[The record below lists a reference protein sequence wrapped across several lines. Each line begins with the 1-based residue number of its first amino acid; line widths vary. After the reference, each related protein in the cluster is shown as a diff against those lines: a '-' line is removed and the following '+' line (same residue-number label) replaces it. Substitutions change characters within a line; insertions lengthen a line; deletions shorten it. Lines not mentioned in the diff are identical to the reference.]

1 MEILNWQIEVDNDL
15 SEEICNCFTVEP
27 LKNTKLLNAEQEGF
41 DLLEKYVYDV
51 SMFHFNRL
59 NIEYNSNT
67 HYIEFWCKNS
77 VELNNFHFDCD
88 EYEKKMEN
96 NYIYPLLSNIIY
108 LNDSIYP
115 TIITDVDLEK
125 YKYKEFQNEKNIT
138 LVFPRKNKHITFDG
152 SKRHGVTS
160 IFEENNNEPRYII
173 AINLWDRKPT
183 NVEYY
188 QKHEIIEKYIYN
200 KQTQIVNIQP
210 CNNVENK
217 LIVKDMLNYDFF
229 ENLFYRN
236 KKICCI
242 FSDLL
247 KIEVLENN
255 KYFFKIENENNEK
268 IDIEIIKNK
277 KLLDDIENIKT
288 IDNIVRNNRFLQ
300 RFVLNNIYSQDT
312 CNWIINESELYAKEN
327 GGWTTNRHNN
337 YPTTDIPVQNIKSI
351 FKYVLSSLKNIMD
364 KIFKFYCMSNNI
376 SMNIVDLFVVKYEK
390 DAQNKLEIH
399 TDGSFITFSIM
410 LSSSKDYEGGGTE
423 FNDGI
428 QMFLEQGDVLI
439 HSGYVKHSGLEV
451 TKGTRY
457 ILVGFTSITVNEHI

>member
-1 MEILNWQIEVDNDL
+1 MQNWQIEVSSDL
-15 SEEICNCFTVEP
+15 SDMLIYNNFIIESLNG
-27 LKNTKLLNAEQEGF
+27 TKLLNTSQDNF
-41 DLLEKYVYDV
+41 NLLEKYVYDI

-59 NIEYNSNT
+59 SIEYNSKI
-67 HYIEFWCKNS
+67 HYIEFWCKNT

-108 LNDSIYP
+108 LNDSVYP

-125 YKYKEFQNEKNIT
+125 YKYKEFQKEKNIT
-138 LVFPRKNKHITFDG
+138 FVFPRKNKHITFDG

-160 IFEENNNEPRYII
+160 IFEEHNNKPRYII

-188 QKHEIIEKYIYN
+188 QKNETTKTYTYN
-200 KQTQIVNIQP
+200 NQTQILNINP
-210 CNNVENK
+210 CNEVKNII
-217 LIVKDMLNYDFF
+217 IVKNMINHDFF

-236 KKICCI
+236 KKICSI

-247 KIEVLENN
+247 KKEVYENN
-255 KYFFKIENENNEK
+255 KYVFKIENETNEK
-268 IDIEIIKNK
+268 VDIEIIKNK
-277 KLLDDIENIKT
+277 KLMDDIENIKT
-288 IDNIVRNNRFLQ
+288 IDNIASNNRFLQ

-337 YPTTDIPVQNIKSI
+337 YPTTDIPVNSIKSI
-351 FKYVLSSLKNIMD
+351 FKYVLGSLKNIMD
-364 KIFKFYCMSNNI
+364 KIFKFYCMPNNI

-439 HSGYVKHSGLEV
+439 HSGYAKHSGLEV

-457 ILVGFTSITVNEHI
+457 ILVGFTSIIVNN